1 MRSRNCARNTMTLAS
16 SATPKS
22 PVGEVPM
29 ALICHVVI
37 LSGRVISF
45 DADPSSLYVLSY
57 QAMINEL

>member
-1 MRSRNCARNTMTLAS
+1 MRSRNCARNAVILAS

-22 PVGEVPM
+22 PVDEVPI

-45 DADPSSLYVLSY
+45 DADPSSLYTF
-57 QAMINEL
+57 